1 MMEFVKNNVF
11 SIGSLVTAY
20 IIAYTTFSV
29 NNAMMLRDIEEM
41 GKDIFAAV
49 DKLSINNDRIVSL
62 DKQVAILEVRVIKIE
77 SGG

>member
-1 MMEFVKNNVF
+1 MEFVKNNVF
-11 SIGSLVTAY
+11 SIGSLVTAC

-41 GKDIFAAV
+41 GKDIFTAV